1 MAEPKENVLM
11 EKIVSLCKRRG
22 FIFQSSEIYGG
33 INGFWDYG
41 PLGAE
46 LKRNVK
52 ELWWNAMTRQRD
64 DVAGLEATIIMSPRI
79 WEASGHVATF
89 SDPMIDC
96 KTCKGRFRADQTDE
110 IACPQKPSKSV
121 NECHGEKTEARAFNL
136 MFQTYVGPVQDDS
149 AVAYLRPE
157 TAQAIF
163 AQFKN
168 VLETSRQKVP
178 FGIAQVGKAFRN
190 EVTPRNFTFR
200 SREFEQMELEFF
212 IKPDEVIE
220 AISGGVATAAA
231 VFGVPPSGGTEPAK
245 AGTPNPA
252 ANWGWEAW
260 HKYWVEERVRF
271 YEGIGLSRDTL
282 GFHHQTPAELAHYA
296 RACTDI
302 LFKFPFSKKDADGNV
317 TGDELEGIAARS
329 DFDLSQHARFSGK
342 PMGVF
347 DEELRAAW
355 GKLPKEKQDE
365 LWRRYYDNR
374 KNYLTKCAKPDETPE
389 QVSQQATNDAN
400 GLAKGQYIPHVIEPS
415 AGVDRLILAL
425 IANAYSEETKTDE
438 KGKSETTVVMKFHP
452 RVAPIKAGVMPLL
465 KNKPELVNKAL
476 AVRDLL
482 RPWMN
487 VFYDDGG
494 SIGRRYARQDE
505 AGTPF
510 CVTIDFDTLGEK
522 PELLDTVTIRYR
534 DDGKQERL
542 KISELLEFLLSK
554 IR

>member
-1 MAEPKENVLM
+1 MAESKENLQM

-22 FIFQSSEIYGG
+22 FVFQSSEIYGG

-64 DVAGLEATIIMSPRI
+64 DVAGLEATIIMSPKI

-89 SDPMIDC
+89 SDPMVDC

-110 IACPQKPSKSV
+110 IPCPQKPSKCV

-136 MFQTYVGPVQDDS
+136 MFQTYVGPTATAADI
-149 AVAYLRPE
+149 AYLRPE

-220 AISGGVATAAA
+220 AIHGSVATISENPHSALR
-231 VFGVPPSGGTEPAK
+231 
-245 AGTPNPA
+245 TPQS
-252 ANWGWEAW
+252 NWGWQAW
-260 HKYWVEERVRF
+260 HQYWVEERVRF
-271 YEGIGLSRDTL
+271 YEGIGLSRATL
-282 GFHHQTPAELAHYA
+282 GFHHQTPKELAHYA

-329 DFDLSQHARFSGK
+329 DFDLSQHQRFSGK

-347 DEELRAAW
+347 DEELRAVWA
-355 GKLPKEKQDE
+355 KLPKEKQDD
-365 LWRRYYDNR
+365 LWKRYYDHR
-374 KNYLTKCAKPDETPE
+374 KNYLTKSAKPDETPE
-389 QVSQQATNDAN
+389 QISQQATEDAN

-425 IANAYSEETKTDE
+425 IANAYSEETKTDD
-438 KGKSETTVVMKFHP
+438 KGKSETSVTMKFHP
-452 RVAPIKAGVMPLL
+452 RVAPFKAGIFPLL
-465 KNKPELVNKAL
+465 KNKPELVKKAQE
-476 AVRDLL
+476 VRDLL

-487 VFYDDGG
+487 VYYDETG
-494 SIGRRYARQDE
+494 SIGKRYARQDE

-522 PELLDTVTIRYR
+522 PELLDTVTLRYR

-542 KISELLEFLLSK
+542 KISELRDWLLER